1 MEIKKVFRING
12 VVFGITGLLP
22 EGEDT
27 WGEIQIDTQLW
38 GRAPTWEEVLT
49 ALYWGDNSIG
59 QIIDMHAERAFR
71 NPEITPQWR
80 LEKHTGMSG
89 CVDYILRAFVP
100 ARDISVSK
108 YGMRG
113 RITKS
118 VHISC
123 ANKLNKGL
131 PRFELWEWY
140 IFSEGLPLRHHSERV
155 KIYADNPPVE
165 IAPVENLKW
174 YSHGERPAEWDADAP
189 EPETE
194 KGGKAM

>member
-1 MEIKKVFRING
+1 MEIKKVFRINDAA
-12 VVFGITGLLP
+12 FGITAHLP

-100 ARDISVSK
+100 ARDISVKK

-113 RITKS
+113 RIAKRI
-118 VHISC
+118 HISC
-123 ANKLNKGL
+123 AGKINQQL

-140 IFSEGLPLRHHSERV
+140 IFSEALPLRHHSERV

-165 IAPVENLKW
+165 IAPVESLKW
-174 YSHGERPAEWDADAP
+174 YSPGERPAEWDAPGP
-189 EPETE
+189 EPE